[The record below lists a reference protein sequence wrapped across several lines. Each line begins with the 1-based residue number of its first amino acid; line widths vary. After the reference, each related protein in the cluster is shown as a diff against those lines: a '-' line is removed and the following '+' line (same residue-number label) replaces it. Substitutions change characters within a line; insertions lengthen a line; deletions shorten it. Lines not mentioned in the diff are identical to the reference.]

1 MYVSV
6 KEQTDGFGSQFQNI
20 ISAIVFAEEN
30 NLNFVHIPFKSLEHN
45 YDNNSSFV
53 QTLEHAMN
61 IDEKYPRMNNEL
73 KNEKFFVN
81 KFGHY
86 KVYFDG
92 NIEKYLNSKALNDI
106 KINYMANKKSK
117 KNYFPE
123 SHDMFNVVIH
133 IRNINSHDKQQY
145 YKQQMYNY
153 ELKTQ
158 IKTSIIVMR
167 NIVKKYEGKKI
178 MFHIMSQGEQHK
190 FKLISKYFKNVKFH
204 LNTPVETT
212 FHQMVIADVLV
223 TSKSSLSYTAALLS
237 DNKIYYKK
245 FWHKGSNKWI
255 HF

>member
-1 MYVSV
+1 MFVCV

-20 ISAIVFAEEN
+20 ISAIIFAELN
-30 NLNFVHIPFKSLEHN
+30 NFQFVHIPFKKLEHN
-45 YDNNSSFV
+45 YNKDPLFV
-53 QTLEHAMN
+53 QRLEELMN
-61 IDEKYPRMNNEL
+61 IDKKYSRMNDEI
-73 KNEKFFVN
+73 KNKKFFVN
-81 KFGHY
+81 KYGHF
-86 KVYFDG
+86 KIFFDG
-92 NIEKYLNSKALNDI
+92 NIEKFLNSKALYDI
-106 KINYMANKKSK
+106 KISYMANKKSK
-117 KNYFPE
+117 EFYFPNL
-123 SHDMFNVVIH
+123 HNMFNVVIH

-178 MFHIMSQGEQHK
+178 MFHIMSQGGQCK

-204 LNTPVETT
+204 LDTPIETT

-223 TSKSSLSYTAALLS
+223 TSKSSLSYTAALLT
-237 DNKIYYKK
+237 NNQVYYKK